1 MLIEI
6 PRMTFPLPVHRA
18 RNRNLP
24 RPKPHALPRT
34 KLRLYGCQRVWR
46 PSPFLRGA
54 LAGAAAVLSG
64 LCSALLALTL
74 LA

>member
-6 PRMTFPLPVHRA
+6 PRMTFPLPR
-18 RNRNLP
+18 RRTLP
-24 RPKPHALPRT
+24 RPQPLPART
-34 KLRLYGCQRVWR
+34 KLRLYGCRRVWR